1 MGMCGRRSLKG
12 VCEEGGTSLKSG
24 ISCSGDLTFL
34 PRLVTHQ
41 LCGLGQDPGAL
52 SAVCHL

>member
-1 MGMCGRRSLKG
+1 M
-12 VCEEGGTSLKSG
+12 
-24 ISCSGDLTFL
+24 CSGDLTFL
-34 PRLVTHQ
+34 PRVVTHQ